1 MLAFIATLMIFGLF
15 ISNGMSFSITRG
27 SAGARVSSIA
37 RSRALNLNMG
47 IKLVVSEEEPVENAL
62 RRFKKAVNQSGH
74 LMDLRFKEHWETAAD
89 KKKRKAEKA
98 RLLNRIERTNDKY
111 ERKADGASEYNS

>member
-1 MLAFIATLMIFGLF
+1 
-15 ISNGMSFSITRG
+15 
-27 SAGARVSSIA
+27 
-37 RSRALNLNMG
+37 
-47 IKLVVSEEEPVENAL
+47 
-62 RRFKKAVNQSGH
+62 
-74 LMDLRFKEHWETAAD
+74 MDLRFKENWETAAD

>member
-1 MLAFIATLMIFGLF
+1 MLYEGAAAKFYNLTTLKS
-15 ISNGMSFSITRG
+15 ISFFMY
-27 SAGARVSSIA
+27 
-37 RSRALNLNMG
+37 
-47 IKLVVSEEEPVENAL
+47 